1 MKDKDLGTAGTGF
14 HDWYW
19 QRISAVFLLLTIPVL
34 MGLLLLTYNGNIS
47 FHSLNTWLTHPISK
61 TLSNLFLFA
70 LLTHIWTGLKV
81 IIEDY
86 VHTTAARTVI
96 LNVLLVLLAGFAMY
110 MSYFI
115 WAEISYTFNC
125 IPCGGK

>member
-1 MKDKDLGTAGTGF
+1 MSKNIGAAGTGF

-19 QRISAVFLLLTIPVL
+19 QRISAVFLLFSIPVL
-34 MGLLLLTYNGNIS
+34 MGVLLLTYNGNIS
-47 FHSLNTWLTHPISK
+47 FETLNIALTHPMSK

-70 LLTHIWTGLKV
+70 LLIHVWTGLKV

-86 VHTTAARTVI
+86 VHTTAMRVFV
-96 LNVLLVLLAGFAMY
+96 LNTLLILLAGFAMY
-110 MSYFI
+110 MSYHI
-115 WAEISYTFNC
+115 WAELAYTFNC

>member
-1 MKDKDLGTAGTGF
+1 MSKNIGAAGTGF

-19 QRISAVFLLLTIPVL
+19 QRISAVFLLFSIPVL
-34 MGLLLLTYNGNIS
+34 MGVLLLTYNGNIS
-47 FHSLNTWLTHPISK
+47 FETLNIALTHPISK

-70 LLTHIWTGLKV
+70 LLIHIWTGLKV

-86 VHTTAARTVI
+86 VHSTAMRVFV
-96 LNVLLVLLAGFAMY
+96 LNTLLILLAGFAMY
-110 MSYFI
+110 MSYHI
-115 WAEISYTFNC
+115 WAELAYTFNC

>member
-1 MKDKDLGTAGTGF
+1 MKNKDLGTGGTGF

-19 QRISAVFLLLTIPVL
+19 QRISAVFLLFSIPVL
-34 MGLLLLTYNGNIS
+34 MSVLLLTYNGNIS
-47 FHSLNTWLTHPISK
+47 FETLNIALTHPISK
-61 TLSNLFLFA
+61 TLCNLFLFA
-70 LLTHIWTGLKV
+70 LLIHIWTGLKV

-86 VHTTAARTVI
+86 VHTTAVRAIV
-96 LNVLLVLLAGFAMY
+96 LNMLLVLLAGFAMY
-110 MSYFI
+110 MSYHI

>member
-1 MKDKDLGTAGTGF
+1 MKNKDLGTAGTGF

-19 QRISAVFLLLTIPVL
+19 QRISAVFLLLTLPVL

-47 FHSLNTWLTHPISK
+47 FQSLNTWLTHPISK
-61 TLSNLFLFA
+61 SISTLFLFA

-86 VHTTAARTVI
+86 IHTTGQRI
-96 LNVLLVLLAGFAMY
+96 LVLNSLLVGLLGFAAY
-110 MSYFI
+110 MTYHI
-115 WAEISYTFNC
+115 WAELAYTFGC
-125 IPCGGK
+125 IPCGA

>member
-1 MKDKDLGTAGTGF
+1 MSKDLGTANTGF

-19 QRISAVFLLLTIPVL
+19 QRISAVFLLFSIPVL
-34 MGLLLLTYNGNIS
+34 MGVLLLTYNGNIS
-47 FHSLNTWLTHPISK
+47 FETLNIALTHPISK

-70 LLTHIWTGLKV
+70 LLIHVWTGLKV

-86 VHTTAARTVI
+86 VHTTAMRVFV
-96 LNVLLVLLAGFAMY
+96 LNTLLILLAGFAMY
-110 MSYFI
+110 MSYHI
-115 WAEISYTFNC
+115 WAELVYTFHC